1 MIELLA
7 SARDLLPSESVSTYK
22 NVVAVVGALYLLKI
36 TIGVLRTLGSVLCAY
51 FLGPRFG
58 LCGVDVRNLG
68 SWAVVTGASEGIG
81 KGYALELARRGLN
94 VVIMSRSREKL
105 QKVADEIQE
114 KYKREVL
121 IISVDFTQGQVV
133 YPRLAEKL
141 KDLEIGVLVNNV
153 GLSHAYAQF
162 LLEASNQRLR
172 DMVEL
177 NCQAM
182 VQMTHMLLP
191 AMVAR
196 RRGAIINI
204 SSTSSLFPV
213 PLLGVYSATKIFVNY
228 FSSALLHEY
237 RSKGIIVQ
245 NVMPNFVSTAMT
257 KMRRNF
263 LVPSPLVYAHS
274 AVATLGIQSSTFGCL
289 PHAFIGFL
297 YRTIPMLGMQ
307 ISWHMLTYARKRYLK
322 IMEKRK
328 VKD

>member
-1 MIELLA
+1 MELIA
-7 SARDLLPSESVSTYK
+7 SARDLVFSDSGSTYR

-36 TIGVLRTLGSVLCAY
+36 TVGLLKTLGSGFCAY

-58 LCGVDVRNLG
+58 LCGVNVKKLG

-94 VVIMSRSREKL
+94 IVIMSRSQEKL

-133 YPRLAEKL
+133 YPKLAEKL

-162 LLEASNQRLR
+162 LLEAPKQRLR
-172 DMVEL
+172 DMIEL

-204 SSTSSLFPV
+204 SSTSSLYPV

-228 FSSALLHEY
+228 FSSALLQEY
-237 RSKGIIVQ
+237 RSSGIIVQ

-257 KMRRNF
+257 KIRRNF
-263 LVPSPLVYAHS
+263 IVPSPLAYAQS
-274 AVATLGIQSSTFGCL
+274 AVTTLGIQSSTFGCL

-297 YRTIPMLGMQ
+297 YRTFPMLGKQ
-307 ISWHMLTYARKRYLK
+307 ISWRMLSYSRKRYLK

>member
-1 MIELLA
+1 M
-7 SARDLLPSESVSTYK
+7 
-22 NVVAVVGALYLLKI
+22 AVVGALYLLKI
-36 TIGVLRTLGSVLCAY
+36 SVGLLKTLGSGFCAY

-58 LCGVDVRNLG
+58 LCGVNVKKLG

-94 VVIMSRSREKL
+94 IVIMSRSQEKL

-114 KYKREVL
+114 KYKQEVL

-133 YPRLAEKL
+133 YPKLAEKL

-162 LLEASNQRLR
+162 LLEAPKQRLR
-172 DMVEL
+172 DMIEL

-204 SSTSSLFPV
+204 SSTSSLYPV

-228 FSSALLHEY
+228 FSSALLQEY
-237 RSKGIIVQ
+237 RSSGIIVQ

-257 KMRRNF
+257 KIRRNF
-263 LVPSPLVYAHS
+263 IVPSPLAYAQS

-297 YRTIPMLGMQ
+297 YRTFPMLGKQ
-307 ISWHMLTYARKRYLK
+307 ISWHMLTYSRKRYLK

>member
-1 MIELLA
+1 MELIA
-7 SARDLLPSESVSTYK
+7 SARDLVFSDSGSTYR
-22 NVVAVVGALYLLKI
+22 NIVAVVGALYLLKI
-36 TIGVLRTLGSVLCAY
+36 TVGLLKTLGSGFCAY

-58 LCGVDVRNLG
+58 LCGVNVKKLG

-94 VVIMSRSREKL
+94 IVIMSRSQEKL

-133 YPRLAEKL
+133 YPKLAEKL

-162 LLEASNQRLR
+162 LLEAPKQRLR
-172 DMVEL
+172 DMIEL

-204 SSTSSLFPV
+204 SSTSSLYPV

-228 FSSALLHEY
+228 FSSALLQEY
-237 RSKGIIVQ
+237 RSSGIIVQ

-257 KMRRNF
+257 KIRRNF
-263 LVPSPLVYAHS
+263 IVPSPLAYAQS
-274 AVATLGIQSSTFGCL
+274 AVTTLGIQSSTFGCL

-297 YRTIPMLGMQ
+297 YRTFPMLGKQ
-307 ISWHMLTYARKRYLK
+307 ISWRMLTYSRKRYLK

>member
-1 MIELLA
+1 M
-7 SARDLLPSESVSTYK
+7 
-22 NVVAVVGALYLLKI
+22 YLLKI
-36 TIGVLRTLGSVLCAY
+36 TVGLLRTLGSGLCAY
-51 FLGPRFG
+51 FLGPRLG
-58 LCGVDVRNLG
+58 LCGVDVKKLG
-68 SWAVVTGASEGIG
+68 PWAVVTGASEGIG

-94 VVIMSRSREKL
+94 VVIMSRSQEKL
-105 QKVADEIQE
+105 QKVADEIRE
-114 KYKREVL
+114 KYNQEVL
-121 IISVDFTQGQVV
+121 IFSVDFTQGQVV

-162 LLEASNQRLR
+162 LLEASKQRLR

-204 SSTSSLFPV
+204 SSTSSLFPL

-228 FSSALLHEY
+228 FSSALLQEY
-237 RSKGIIVQ
+237 RSSGVIVQ

-263 LVPSPLVYAHS
+263 FVPSPLVYAES
-274 AVATLGIQSSTFGCL
+274 AVATLGIQNSTFGCVA
-289 PHAFIGFL
+289 HALIGFFHKNFPAL
-297 YRTIPMLGMQ
+297 VRQ
-307 ISWHMLTYARKRYLK
+307 ILWHLFLYARNRYLK

-328 VKD
+328 QKK

>member
-1 MIELLA
+1 MELIA
-7 SARDLLPSESVSTYK
+7 SARDLVFSDSGSTYR

-36 TIGVLRTLGSVLCAY
+36 TVGLLKTLGSGFCAY

-58 LCGVDVRNLG
+58 LCGVNVKKLG

-94 VVIMSRSREKL
+94 IVIMSRSQEKL

-133 YPRLAEKL
+133 YPKLAEKL

-162 LLEASNQRLR
+162 LLEAPKQRLR
-172 DMVEL
+172 DMIEL

-196 RRGAIINI
+196 RRGAITNI
-204 SSTSSLFPV
+204 SSTSSLYPV

-228 FSSALLHEY
+228 FSSALLQEY
-237 RSKGIIVQ
+237 RSSGIIVQ

-257 KMRRNF
+257 KIRRNF
-263 LVPSPLVYAHS
+263 IVPSPLAYAQS
-274 AVATLGIQSSTFGCL
+274 AVTTLGIQSSTFGCL

-297 YRTIPMLGMQ
+297 YRTFPMLGKQ
-307 ISWHMLTYARKRYLK
+307 ISWRMLSYSRKRYLK